1 MSPLVSKWFLR
12 SEFSIVQYGYLGFS
26 DFELKKIRRTFLLNT
41 TTQTQKN
48 LVSARRHNTKFFPLP
63 VCCVYVAVK
72 NRPRAVSL
80 PDTLDGTFNF

>member
-48 LVSARRHNTKFFPLP
+48 LVSARRHNTKFFSFACVLRL
-63 VCCVYVAVK
+63 CCRKESPEGCVF
-72 NRPRAVSL
+72 
-80 PDTLDGTFNF
+80 T